1 MKIKFFWRCDVRIWL
16 LVSVLFVSFTA
27 INADA
32 FKFPF
37 GGEDGPSKRAKRL
50 YREGRSAYGS
60 ANYSKTVQLATD
72 AIKEYPEYAKA
83 YSLRGKA
90 KKDLGDIDN
99 AVKDVNKA
107 LKLDPKLGEAYN
119 IRAQV
124 SEIMGEMDK
133 AAADYKKACAS
144 GYREACQ

>member
-1 MKIKFFWRCDVRIWL
+1 VRIWL
-16 LVSVLFVSFTA
+16 FISILLVSFTA
-27 INADA
+27 VNADA

-37 GGEDGPSKRAKRL
+37 GGSDGPSKRAKRL
-50 YREGRSAYGS
+50 FGEARSAYGS
-60 ANYSKTVQLATD
+60 ANYSKTVQLSSD

-83 YSLRGKA
+83 YALRGKA

-107 LKLDPKLGEAYN
+107 LELDPKLGVAYF

-133 AAADYKKACAS
+133 AAADYKKGCAA
-144 GYREACQ
+144 GYRDACQ